1 MFNSPKTLMVT
12 MGIVLALGLYYFEVN
27 KLSKEF
33 KEPNPACR
41 KTSIIRVKPG
51 IIARTE
57 KEGEFVYV
65 TKKWEQVLL
74 GQKDEIGYWLAL
86 CKSPNEYVEIR
97 HAETG
102 ETIRTYKIDMHY
114 RMTHGLPIN
123 Q

>member
-1 MFNSPKTLMVT
+1 MVT
-12 MGIVLALGLYYFEVN
+12 MGIVLAFGLFYFEMR
-27 KLSKEF
+27 KLSEVP
-33 KEPNPACR
+33 KEPEAACR
-41 KTSIIRVKPG
+41 TTDIIKVKPG
-51 IIARTE
+51 IIDRSE
-57 KEGEFVYV
+57 NDGKYVYV
-65 TKKWEQVLL
+65 TEKWDSVMMGE
-74 GQKDEIGYWLAL
+74 KEDIGYWLAL